1 MIQAAKIIHTYSL
14 PEIAVTFGTLLFCL
28 ITVSILAGI
37 YYVLSEDKPQVIT
50 WGISKGKSKDKTEY
64 EPSTYQPK
72 PRPVVL
78 TYGGKTGDPA
88 RKADMNDKKWK

>member
-1 MIQAAKIIHTYSL
+1 MIQAATIIHIYSL

-37 YYVLSEDKPQVIT
+37 YYVLSEDKPEV
-50 WGISKGKSKDKTEY
+50 KTEGKPKDRT
-64 EPSTYQPK
+64 EDKPSTPESK
-72 PRPVVL
+72 PRPVI

-88 RKADMNDKKWK
+88 RKADMNDKR